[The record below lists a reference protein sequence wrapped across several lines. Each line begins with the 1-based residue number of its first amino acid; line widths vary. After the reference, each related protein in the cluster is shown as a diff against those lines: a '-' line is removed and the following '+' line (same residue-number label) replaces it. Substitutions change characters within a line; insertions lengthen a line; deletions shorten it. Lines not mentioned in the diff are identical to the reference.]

1 VEVYAAS
8 GEQPALDRRHDEL
21 TIEEKEVDLFFS
33 DKQNVDRLV
42 ELLALEEKK
51 GKDKFN
57 GYRFIMFKVRIQK
70 SLYVICFFVLIV
82 TSKGSTKRVCL
93 GLLLKTCIFG
103 RCLVQILA
111 ILTEFFYG
119 FS

>member
-21 TIEEKEVDLFFS
+21 TAEEKEVDLFFS
-33 DKQNVDRLV
+33 DQQNVDRLV

-57 GYRFIMFKVRIQK
+57 GYRFIMFKVSIQK
-70 SLYVICFFVLIV
+70 SLCVICLFVSIV
-82 TSKGSTKRVCL
+82 TSRGSAEQV
-93 GLLLKTCIFG
+93 GL
-103 RCLVQILA
+103 
-111 ILTEFFYG
+111 
-119 FS
+119 